1 MNSIFHRTSVRK
13 FKDIPVEQEKI
24 DLLMKAA
31 MQAPSAG
38 NQQPWEFYIVENKDI
53 IQKLSK
59 TSPYAGCLADAPLAI
74 LVCAK
79 KEGRWPDY
87 IYIDCSIAC
96 ENLWLE
102 ADELGLGAV
111 WLGIAPLKERMQA
124 VEEIISMPENLE
136 AFALF
141 AAGYPDQIK
150 TQQDRYDPRRIH
162 YIK

>member
-141 AAGYPDQIK
+141 AAGYSDQIK
-150 TQQDRYDPRRIH
+150 TQQDRYDPKRIH

>member
-150 TQQDRYDPRRIH
+150 TQQDRYDPKRIH